1 MVNNVSYVN
10 IRVVLDRLLR
20 HPLLTDLNL
29 ETAIQYTLDFIS
41 AMGLPNVYVDKV
53 ETIDIKEYRGE
64 LPCDLISINQVRL
77 HKNGMALRAMTDNF
91 NAYPTHDHNRD
102 CSRGEPSFKTQGR
115 VIFTSIREEK
125 IDISYKAIMLDDE
138 GLPLIPDNSIFLK
151 ALELYIKK
159 EWFTIQ
165 FDMGKIAPAVLQ
177 NVQQEYA
184 WKVGQ
189 LNTEFI
195 LPSVSEMEAI
205 SNMMN
210 QLLPRT
216 NEFRKGFKP
225 LGNREYWKDQR

>member
-1 MVNNVSYVN
+1 MVNNVTYIN
-10 IRVVLDRLLR
+10 IRTIADRLMR
-20 HPLLTDLNL
+20 HPLMVDLTL
-29 ETAIQYTLDFIS
+29 EAIIQYTVDFIGIV
-41 AMGLPNVYVDKV
+41 GLPTIYYDKV
-53 ETIDIKEYRGE
+53 DTVDISNYRAA
-64 LPCDLISINQVRL
+64 LPCDLIAIRQVKDV
-77 HKNGMALRAMTDNF
+77 KNNISLRATTDTF
-91 NAYPTHDHNRD
+91 HLIHDEKKPIMRQEGTFKIQGNIIYT
-102 CSRGEPSFKTQGR
+102 SFKEGK
-115 VIFTSIREEK
+115 V
-125 IDISYKAIMLDDE
+125 AIAYRAIPVDEE
-138 GLPLIPDNSIFLK
+138 GLPMIPDNSIFLK